1 MIATTREYVVSL
13 CIKTHKEFP
22 LALWLGGQ
30 TPQKPPRKRAVFGK
44 PQGGKM
50 ANLTAISTE
59 TLEDALT
66 ECNNKLMSYQSPEAK
81 ERTLARIG
89 EIEAELYKR
98 SPDYR

>member
-1 MIATTREYVVSL
+1 
-13 CIKTHKEFP
+13 
-22 LALWLGGQ
+22 
-30 TPQKPPRKRAVFGK
+30 
-44 PQGGKM
+44 M